1 MIEVGEKS
9 QEEGSTQRL
18 HIPFRID
25 IDPMEKLLLIN
36 FEKDPDPLY
45 VGFEPQVFDD
55 DIHGK
60 GHSVIAW
67 RVDGRVDVYHQPSLN
82 LDKENYDITGKG
94 LANIVE
100 TPMEKAEFSIS
111 QKGVEASYKFKDIKD
126 REISL
131 NITENNEKKR
141 KPFGLLAPMGS
152 VAETPSAL
160 PLVFLHDFYF
170 VRKKHTSISI
180 SIGEK
185 SHEPDELPVP
195 MDFTKMLYSRYSP
208 DPLIVAFNK
217 ETDELLPYLEIQP
230 MLNEHSTK
238 DSRYT
243 IEWVSG
249 KPRIK
254 SIEKTSGKHIIK
266 LKFEPSFPQIEII
279 EEDSTFEGEFEI
291 EGDRSTG
298 KIRGAY
304 EVERREDSLTLRMTP
319 SFGWIP
325 KADKLS
331 LKFLYTA
338 VKMFK
343 KWPSTYRWV
352 AKIDRN
358 GKGEFFIKS
367 TWRRSEEERG
377 GM

>member
-1 MIEVGEKS
+1 MKKEEV
-9 QEEGSTQRL
+9 STHRL

-25 IDPMEKLLLIN
+25 IDPMEKLILIN
-36 FEKDPDPLY
+36 FEKDPDSLY

-55 DIHGK
+55 NIHGK
-60 GHSVIAW
+60 GHSVIGW
-67 RVDGRVDVYHQPSLN
+67 RVDGKVDVYHQPSLN
-82 LDKENYDITGKG
+82 LDKGKYDIAGKG
-94 LANIVE
+94 LANMVE
-100 TPMEKAEFSIS
+100 TEMEQAELLIS
-111 QKGVEASYKFKDIKD
+111 QKGVKASYEFRDIED

-131 NITENNEKKR
+131 NITEKNEKKS

-152 VAETPSAL
+152 VAENPSAL

-180 SIGEK
+180 SIDGK
-185 SHEPDELPVP
+185 SHNSDELPIP
-195 MDFTKMLYSRYSP
+195 MDFTKMLYTRYSP

-230 MLNEHSTK
+230 MVNEHTTK
-238 DSRYT
+238 DSCYT
-243 IEWVSG
+243 IEWVSD

-254 SIEKTSGKHIIK
+254 SIEKISGKHIIK
-266 LKFEPSFPQIEII
+266 LKFEPSFPQIEDI
-279 EEDSTFEGEFEI
+279 EEDSTLEGEFEI
-291 EGDRSTG
+291 EGDRSAG
-298 KIRGAY
+298 KIRGVY

-331 LKFLYTA
+331 LKFLYAA

-343 KWPSTYRWV
+343 KWPTTYRWI
-352 AKIDRN
+352 AKIN
-358 GKGEFFIKS
+358 QNEKGEFFIKS
-367 TWRRSEEERG
+367 TWRRVKK
-377 GM
+377 